1 MMRRSSTN
9 SLTSVNSMTSMSS
22 INSRTKIY
30 NYKDFYAYMANIE
43 EDITN
48 VYNNN
53 YYLSVKYDKKID
65 NIINRYE
72 NRTNKLF
79 IDLRRRE
86 SQYIKLNN
94 KLDCIIEEMNGHND
108 NFDICNKPSTYIYI
122 SMSDI
127 KDIDNTY
134 RYILHSL
141 YAFTASTAFVIALI
155 IVSFIQ

>member
-1 MMRRSSTN
+1 MSRRSSTN
-9 SLTSVNSMTSMSS
+9 SLTSVNSMTSMTSMSS

-30 NYKDFYAYMANIE
+30 NSRDFYAYMANIE

-53 YYLSVKYDKKID
+53 YNLSVKYDKKID
-65 NIINRYE
+65 NVINRYE

-79 IDLRRRE
+79 IDLRKSE
-86 SQYIKLNN
+86 SQYIKLNS

-127 KDIDNTY
+127 FDIDNTY

-141 YAFTASTAFVIALI
+141 YASTAFVIALI
-155 IVSFIQ
+155 ITSFIE

>member
-1 MMRRSSTN
+1 MLRRSSTN

-30 NYKDFYAYMANIE
+30 NSRDFYAYMANIE

-53 YYLSVKYDKKID
+53 YNLSIKYDKKID

-79 IDLRRRE
+79 IDLRKRE
-86 SQYIKLNN
+86 SQYIKLNS

-127 KDIDNTY
+127 KDIDNICK
-134 RYILHSL
+134 YILHSL
-141 YAFTASTAFVIALI
+141 YAFTAFVIALI
-155 IVSFIQ
+155 ITSFIQ

>member
-1 MMRRSSTN
+1 
-9 SLTSVNSMTSMSS
+9 MSS

-30 NYKDFYAYMANIE
+30 NTRDFNAYIANIE

-53 YYLSVKYDKKID
+53 YNLSVKYDRKID

-86 SQYIKLNN
+86 IQHNKLSN
-94 KLDCIIEEMNGHND
+94 KLDCIIEEMNGVNGDYYKH
-108 NFDICNKPSTYIYI
+108 PTHI
-122 SMSDI
+122 SIMISDI
-127 KDIDNTY
+127 KDIDKTY
-134 RYILHSL
+134 RYILQSL
-141 YAFTASTAFVIALI
+141 YAFTLFVIALI
-155 IVSFIQ
+155 ITSYIE